1 MEVINVGRSSSNDEV
16 IEDSTVS
23 RTHCQFVKD
32 DRGNICVIDTN
43 SKNGVYVNGKKIYG
57 KEYLSSS
64 DVVRIGNTTLPWKNY
79 FPPIIEDQVIGDPVP
94 DLIPQEGNKTGLGTI
109 ALITSIV
116 GAALLIVCA
125 IRIMKYG
132 IFAWM
137 GSASTLIFVS
147 GGLSIIALI
156 LGAIAD
162 YNDYK
167 DADTGEIGKTIA
179 WSCIGLIV
187 GFFIYVRFINP
198 DALNPFKDLMK

>member
-1 MEVINVGRSSSNDEV
+1 MELIVINVGRSSSNDEV
-16 IEDSTVS
+16 IKDSTVS

-79 FPPIIEDQVIGDPVP
+79 FVDSVIRDPDPIPH
-94 DLIPQEGNKTGLGTI
+94 KTGLGTI

>member
-1 MEVINVGRSSSNDEV
+1 MEVINVGRSSSNDKV

-79 FPPIIEDQVIGDPVP
+79 FVDPDPIPPG
-94 DLIPQEGNKTGLGTI
+94 GNKTGLGTI

-198 DALNPFKDLMK
+198 DALNPFKDLM

>member
-79 FPPIIEDQVIGDPVP
+79 FTHIIIDDPDPDPIIVEV
-94 DLIPQEGNKTGLGTI
+94 PQEGDKTGLGTI
-109 ALITSIV
+109 SLITSIV
-116 GAALLIVCA
+116 GAGLLIYCA
-125 IRIMKYG
+125 IRILKWRM
-132 IFAWM
+132 FAFM
-137 GSASTLIFVS
+137 GDTASLIFVS
-147 GGLSIIALI
+147 LGLSILSVILSSIAEH
-156 LGAIAD
+156 
-162 YNDYK
+162 NDYK
-167 DADTGEIGKTIA
+167 DADTGEIGKNIGL
-179 WSCIGLIV
+179 SCIGIIV
-187 GFFIYVRFINP
+187 AFYIYTSVNT
-198 DALNPFKDLMK
+198 DALNPFKDLM

>member
-32 DRGNICVIDTN
+32 DKGNICVIDTN
-43 SKNGVYVNGKKIYG
+43 SKNGVYVNGRKIYG

-79 FPPIIEDQVIGDPVP
+79 FTHIDTSDPIIVDPNPVSNED
-94 DLIPQEGNKTGLGTI
+94 KTGLGTI

-198 DALNPFKDLMK
+198 DALNPFKDLM